1 MNVFHLDTVTLAA
14 ADDAYVCLG
23 LVVMLV
29 PIALIVIAAVEL
41 HKLKKAVRQ
50 LRLRVGELEAGGVA
64 VAPVA
69 PSGPVPSVAPS
80 APSAPTVPS
89 APRPFLPA
97 EALAKEGPVPAQT
110 IPPPL
115 PPRPPI
121 PEPALPKPAGPPP
134 PVAPPPPPRP
144 ARAAIDWEAFFG
156 VKLFAWIGGFVLFL
170 GIVFLVKY
178 SFENNLITPA
188 MRVVIGTVVGLALIV
203 TGWLTATR
211 RYRVSGQS
219 LCATGVLV
227 LYGNIFAAHVFY
239 GLIELVPAFASMA
252 IVTGAAFFLAVR
264 MNAQVI
270 VILGL
275 LGGFLT
281 PVLLSTGV
289 DNPTALFGYIAVLNI
304 GIAAVALRKRWDYL
318 ILLAAAGTVI
328 MEIGWAFKFF
338 ETPKANIAFAIFLG
352 FEALFLA
359 IFAVQRRM
367 NPAGNWAARAV
378 VVVGFTA
385 LAAAFCFLSY
395 SVLGHRP
402 GFIFTFI
409 FLAEAGLLALALF
422 RSKPSVLLAP
432 LSAFVVFVF
441 LASWTAIYLNDA
453 LLWWGLGA
461 YVVFALLHAGFA
473 FWPGTGATVSKNAAW
488 QGYAPLLPLVLICL
502 CVAKNETSSAVWLCV
517 LILNFIAI
525 AMAFVRR
532 SLPAVALALIVT
544 IFAAALWIELAP
556 LGMDIREFL
565 LVAAG
570 SGTFFFSAALFAA
583 RKFFPD
589 SDNVRRNI
597 PALAASMPFLLLL
610 MALAKLPIVNPTP
623 FFITAF
629 FLAVLLLGLGVISR
643 TSWLALIALA
653 FTWAV
658 ESEWQGLHF
667 TRGYGSLALGW
678 QLAFLLLF
686 LGYPFFTAEERK
698 PLPWAVG
705 ALAGPLHFALIY
717 EIIRTTFPEMRN
729 GLVPGAF
736 ILPYAVGTFFLIKKR
751 GVIPSSGDSRLAWQA
766 GTALF
771 FVSLI
776 FPIQFEREWITL
788 GWAFEGFALLCLF
801 RVVPNRGLRYVG
813 VGLLAVVFAR
823 LALNSAVLEY
833 HQRSATP
840 IWNWYLYGYGLPIV
854 FLFAGAWLFRPPRQS
869 SFERTAPTLLY
880 SLGAILAFLL
890 LNIEIADY
898 FSVGPTLTFSFSGN
912 FARDMT
918 YSIAWALY
926 AFALLLVGMKQK
938 TGWVRYAG
946 VALLLFTLGK
956 LFLHDLSSLNQL
968 YRIGAFIGVAIILIV
983 ASFVYQ
989 RFLVPKIKETKLEP

>member
-1 MNVFHLDTVTLAA
+1 MDDTS
-14 ADDAYVCLG
+14 VCLG
-23 LVVMLV
+23 LVALLV
-29 PIALIVIAAVEL
+29 PIALLVIGAVEL

-50 LRLRVGELEAGGVA
+50 LGRRVGELESGRGGVE
-64 VAPVA
+64 VTPRAPV
-69 PSGPVPSVAPS
+69 
-80 APSAPTVPS
+80 
-89 APRPFLPA
+89 RPFLQCA
-97 EALAKEGPVPAQT
+97 ES
-110 IPPPL
+110 IPR
-115 PPRPPI
+115 RPFRRRHRAV
-121 PEPALPKPAGPPP
+121 PEPALPKKPVGEPPP
-134 PVAPPPPPRP
+134 IKPPPAPRP

-239 GLIELVPAFASMA
+239 HLIALVPAFASMA

-270 VILGL
+270 VVLGL

-289 DNPTALFGYIAVLNI
+289 DNPTALFGYIAVLNV

-318 ILLAAAGTVI
+318 ILLAAAGTVLI
-328 MEIGWAFKFF
+328 EFGWAFKFF
-338 ETPKANIAFAIFLG
+338 ESPKANIAFAVFLG
-352 FEALFLA
+352 FEAQFLA
-359 IFAVQRRM
+359 IFAVQRRT
-367 NPAGNWAARAV
+367 NPTENWAARAV
-378 VVVGFTA
+378 VALGFTA
-385 LAAAFCFLSY
+385 LAAAFCLLSY
-395 SVLGHRP
+395 PALGHRP
-402 GFIFTFI
+402 GFLFTFA
-409 FLAEAGLLALALF
+409 FLAEAGLLALALL
-422 RSKPSVLLAP
+422 RSKPTTLLAP
-432 LSAFVVFVF
+432 ASGFVVFVF
-441 LASWTAIYLNDA
+441 LASWTGNYLNDA
-453 LLWWGLGA
+453 LLWWGLGG

-473 FWPGTGATVSKNAAW
+473 FWPKADAPVSKGAAW
-488 QGYAPLLPLVLICL
+488 QSYAPLLPLVLICL
-502 CVAKNETSSAVWLCV
+502 CVGKNETSAAVWICV
-517 LILNFIAI
+517 LVLDFIAI
-525 AMAFVRR
+525 GVAFARR
-532 SLPAVALALIVT
+532 SLPAVAIALVVT
-544 IFAAALWIELAP
+544 IFAAALWILTAP
-556 LGMDIREFL
+556 PEIDLRGFL
-565 LVAAG
+565 IVAAG

-583 RKFFPD
+583 RRLFPD
-589 SDNVRRNI
+589 SENVRRNI

-610 MALAKLPIVNPTP
+610 MAIAKLPIVNPTP

-629 FLAVLLLGLGVISR
+629 FLAVLLLGLGVVSR
-643 TSWLALIALA
+643 TSWIALIALA

-667 TRGYGSLALGW
+667 TNSYGALALGW
-678 QLAFLLLF
+678 QLAFFLLF

-698 PLPWAVG
+698 PLPWAIG
-705 ALAGPLHFALIY
+705 ALSGPLHFWLIY
-717 EIIRTTFPEMRN
+717 EIIRTTFPNLRN
-729 GLVPGAF
+729 GLIPAAF
-736 ILPYAVGTFFLIKKR
+736 VLPYAVGTLFLVKKKQ
-751 GVIPSSGDSRLAWQA
+751 VTPASGDARLAWQA
-766 GTALF
+766 GAALF

-788 GWAFEGFALLCLF
+788 GWAFEGFALLWLF
-801 RVVPNRGLRYVG
+801 RVVPHRGLRYVG
-813 VGLLAVVFAR
+813 VGLLCIAFVR
-823 LALNSAVLEY
+823 LALNPAVLEY
-833 HQRSATP
+833 HRRSSTP

-854 FLFAGAWLFRPPRQS
+854 FLFGGAWLFRAPRQS
-869 SFERTAPTLLY
+869 PFERTAPTLLN
-880 SLGAILAFLL
+880 SLGAILTFLL

-918 YSIAWALY
+918 YSIAWALF

-946 VALLLFTLGK
+946 VVLLLVTLIK
-956 LFLHDLSSLNQL
+956 LFLHDLGNLSQL

-989 RFLVPKIKETKLEP
+989 RFLVPKAEKSAPDSSRPM

>member
-1 MNVFHLDTVTLAA
+1 MNIFHLDTVTLAA
-14 ADDAYVCLG
+14 ADDGYVCLG

-29 PIALIVIAAVEL
+29 PIALIVIATVEL

-50 LRLRVGELEAGGVA
+50 LGLRVRELETGRGGVA

-69 PSGPVPSVAPS
+69 PSTPIPA
-80 APSAPTVPS
+80 TVPS
-89 APRPFLPA
+89 AATAPTATTVPSAASVPS
-97 EALAKEGPVPAQT
+97 PVPPQV

-115 PPRPPI
+115 PPRPPT
-121 PEPALPKPAGPPP
+121 PEPALPKPMGP
-134 PVAPPPPPRP
+134 PPPPPRP

-203 TGWLTATR
+203 TGWITATR
-211 RYRVSGQS
+211 NYRASGQS
-219 LCATGVLV
+219 LCATGVLI

-252 IVTGAAFFLAVR
+252 IVTAAAFFLAVR

-318 ILLAAAGTVI
+318 ILLAAAGTVLI
-328 MEIGWAFKFF
+328 EFGWAFRFF
-338 ETPKANIAFAIFLG
+338 ESPKANIAFAIFLG
-352 FEALFLA
+352 FEAQFLA
-359 IFAVQRRM
+359 IFAVQRRT
-367 NPAGNWAARAV
+367 NPTENWSDAAVIVLGLA
-378 VVVGFTA
+378 A
-385 LAAAFCFLSY
+385 LTAAFCFLGY
-395 SVLGHRP
+395 PTLGHRP
-402 GFIFTFI
+402 GFLFTFA
-409 FLAEAGLLALALF
+409 FLAQAGLLALALL
-422 RSKPSVLLAP
+422 RARIGAWIAP
-432 LSAFVVFVF
+432 IGGLVVFVF
-441 LASWTAIYLNDA
+441 LASWTTIYLKDA
-453 LLWWGLGA
+453 LLWWGLGG
-461 YVVFALLHAGFA
+461 YVVFALLHAAFA
-473 FWPGTGATVSKNAAW
+473 FWPGTGATVAKSTAW

-502 CVAKNETSSAVWLCV
+502 CVAKNQTSSAVWLCV
-517 LILNFIAI
+517 LILDFIAI
-525 AMAFVRR
+525 AVAFIRR
-532 SLPAVALALIVT
+532 SLLAVAFALILT

-570 SGTFFFSAALFAA
+570 AGTFFFAAALFAA

-667 TRGYGSLALGW
+667 TQGYGALALGW

-705 ALAGPLHFALIY
+705 ALAGPLHFCLIY

-729 GLVPGAF
+729 GLVPAAF
-736 ILPYAVGTFFLIKKR
+736 VFPYAIGTFFLIKKR
-751 GVIPSSGDSRLAWQA
+751 GVIPSSGDARLAWQA

-776 FPIQFEREWITL
+776 FPIQFDREWITL

-801 RVVPNRGLRYVG
+801 RAVPHRGLRYVG
-813 VGLLAVVFAR
+813 VGLLCIAFAR
-823 LALNSAVLEY
+823 LALNPAVLEY
-833 HQRSATP
+833 HRRSATP

-854 FLFAGAWLFRPPRQS
+854 FLFAGAWLFRAPRQS
-869 SFERTAPTLLY
+869 TFERTAPTLLY
-880 SLGAILAFLL
+880 SLGAILTFLL

-926 AFALLLVGMKQK
+926 AFALVLVGMNRK

-946 VALLLFTLGK
+946 VALLLVTLGK
-956 LFLHDLSSLNQL
+956 LFLHDLGNLSQL

-989 RFLVPKIKETKLEP
+989 RFLVPKIKESPPPPPPPPPL